1 MFFMEK
7 EDGRKLTPQQQHERR
22 KQAVRLHTRG
32 MSFMDIADALSM
44 SHVTVRYWVKVA
56 SDKGM
61 KALKPLPR
69 GRKVGDKRQLT
80 SVQELAIQ
88 KQICENRPEQLKL
101 SFALWTRGAVALL
114 IEQEHGIQLPIRTV
128 GEYLK
133 RWGFTPQRPT
143 IRAYEQ
149 KPEAVK
155 AWLDESYPAIAK
167 RAKDENAEIH
177 WGDETAL
184 TNTDVRGRGFQPKG
198 QTPVAFAVGGS
209 RQKLSMIST
218 VTNQGLSRWMIVEEN
233 FDSDKFIEFLAA
245 LIKDAKQ
252 KIFLIVDNLRVHHS
266 KLVKAW
272 VAQNERHIELFYLPS
287 YSPQLNPDERLNA
300 DLKYAVASKVA
311 VRTKTALKATTIAH
325 MTMLQ
330 QNPQRVKSYF
340 QDARVKYAA

>member
-1 MFFMEK
+1 MER
-7 EDGRKLTPQQQHERR
+7 EDGRTLTPQQQHERR
-22 KQAVRLHTRG
+22 KQAVRLHKRG
-32 MSFMDIADALSM
+32 VGFMDIAEALSM
-44 SHVTVRYWVKVA
+44 SHVTVRHWVKVA
-56 SDKGM
+56 SEQGM
-61 KALKPLPR
+61 AALKPLPR

-80 SVQELAIQ
+80 SAQELSIQ

-101 SFALWTRGAVALL
+101 TFALWTRAAVALH
-114 IEQEHGIQLPIRTV
+114 IEQELGIKLPIRSV
-128 GEYLK
+128 GEYLR

-155 AWLDESYPAIAK
+155 AWLDEVYPAIAQQ
-167 RAKDENAEIH
+167 AKAENAQIH

-198 QTPVAFAVGGS
+198 QTPVAYAVGGS

-233 FDSDKFIEFLAA
+233 FDAAKFIEFLQA
-245 LIKDAKQ
+245 LIKDTPQ
-252 KIFLIVDNLRVHHS
+252 KIFLIVDNLRVHHA

-272 VAQNERHIELFYLPS
+272 EQQNQQHIKLFYLPS

-311 VRTKTALKATTIAH
+311 VRTKAALKATTIAH
-325 MTMLQ
+325 MTMLE
-330 QNPQRVKSYF
+330 QNPERVKSYF
-340 QDARVKYAA
+340 QDVRVKYAA